1 MEKRKLASIRVVSEV
16 NPIPDADAIE
26 RATVDGWNVV
36 VKKNEFKPGDLCV
49 YCEIDS
55 LLPVRE
61 EFEFLRKS
69 SYRKMA
75 DGNEGFRLKTISLRK
90 TTSQGLLLPIS
101 ILPNE
106 IISSTGYADLPG
118 TDVTQALGIVKYEP
132 PMPASLAG
140 KAKGFFPSFIPKTDE
155 ERIQNLPEI
164 IENEKDTLFDATE
177 KLDGSSSTYF
187 IKNGEFGV
195 CSRNLELLE
204 DEENSMW
211 KFARQTDLETKMRS
225 LERNIALQGE
235 IIGEGIQGN
244 PYKMKGQTVS
254 FYNAF
259 DIDKHE
265 YLNYE
270 DFNNLIGMLGFQTVP
285 VIHEGLKLPESIEGI
300 LKLADG
306 KSALN
311 PNFNREGLVF
321 RTRGSKRISF
331 KAISNLFLLGEKD

>member
-1 MEKRKLASIRVVSEV
+1 MERKLASIRTVSEI

-36 VKKNEFKPGDLCV
+36 VKRGEFKPGDLCV

-55 LLPVRE
+55 LLPIRE

-75 DGNEGFRLKTISLRK
+75 DGKEGFRLKTIKLRGQV
-90 TTSQGLLLPIS
+90 SQGLLLPIS

-106 IISSTGYADLPG
+106 IVSSTGYGDLPG
-118 TDVTQALGIVKYEP
+118 TDVTSVLGIVKYEP
-132 PMPASLAG
+132 PMPANLVG

-164 IENEKDTLFDATE
+164 LTNEKETLFDATE
-177 KLDGSSSTYF
+177 KLDGSSTTYF
-187 IKNGEFGV
+187 IKNRQFGV

-204 DEENSMW
+204 DEQNSLW
-211 KFARQTDLETKMRS
+211 KFAREMNLEAKLSM
-225 LERNIALQGE
+225 LGRNIALQGE

-244 PYKMKGQTVS
+244 PYKLKGQTVR

-265 YLNYE
+265 YFNYE
-270 DFNNLIGMLGFQTVP
+270 DFNKIINMLGLETVP
-285 VIHEGLKLPESIEGI
+285 VIHQGTILPETIDEI
-300 LKLADG
+300 LKMADG
-306 KSALN
+306 KSVLN
-311 PNFNREGLVF
+311 PTFNREGLVF
-321 RTRGSKRISF
+321 RTRGAKRISF

>member
-1 MEKRKLASIRVVSEV
+1 
-16 NPIPDADAIE
+16 
-26 RATVDGWNVV
+26 
-36 VKKNEFKPGDLCV
+36 
-49 YCEIDS
+49 
-55 LLPVRE
+55 
-61 EFEFLRKS
+61 
-69 SYRKMA
+69 MA

-321 RTRGSKRISF
+321 RTRGSKRLSF

>member
-1 MEKRKLASIRVVSEV
+1 MERKLASIRVVSEI

-55 LLPVRE
+55 LLPIRE

-270 DFNNLIGMLGFQTVP
+270 DFNNLIDMLGFQTVP

-321 RTRGSKRISF
+321 RTRGSKRLSF

>member
-1 MEKRKLASIRVVSEV
+1 MNRKLASIRVVSEI
-16 NPIPDADAIE
+16 NPIPEADAIE

-36 VKKNEFKPGDLCV
+36 VKKGEFSPGDLCV

-75 DGNEGFRLKTISLRK
+75 DGNEGFRLKTIKLRGQV
-90 TTSQGLLLPIS
+90 SQGLLLPIS
-101 ILPNE
+101 MLPSE
-106 IISSTGYADLPG
+106 VVSSTGLGDLPG
-118 TDVTQALGIVKYEP
+118 TDVTSVLGIIKYEP

-155 ERIQNLPEI
+155 ERIQNLSEI
-164 IENEKDTLFDATE
+164 IENEKETLFDATE
-177 KLDGSSSTYF
+177 KLDGSSSTFF
-187 IKNGEFGV
+187 INNGEFGV

-204 DEENSMW
+204 DEDNSMW
-211 KFARQTDLETKMRS
+211 KFARQTDLESKLRS
-225 LERNIALQGE
+225 LEINIALQGE

-244 PYKMKGQTVS
+244 PYKMKGQTVR

-259 DIDKHE
+259 DIDKYE
-265 YLNYE
+265 YFGYDE
-270 DFNNLIGMLGFQTVP
+270 FHRLIGFLNFETVP
-285 VIHEGLKLPESIEGI
+285 VIQEGI
-300 LKLADG
+300 RLPGTIDEILKMADG

-311 PNFNREGLVF
+311 PDFNREGLVF
-321 RTRGSKRISF
+321 RTRGGKRLSF